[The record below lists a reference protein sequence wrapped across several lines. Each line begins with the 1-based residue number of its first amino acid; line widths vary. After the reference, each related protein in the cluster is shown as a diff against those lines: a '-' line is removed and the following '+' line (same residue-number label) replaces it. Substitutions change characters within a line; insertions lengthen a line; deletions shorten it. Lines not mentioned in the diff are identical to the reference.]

1 MQIIGFPE
9 KKKQMDERK
18 QLKKIGKE
26 NFPGL
31 KIGLNLQFDWVYQL
45 PLIII
50 EKDIPLDISE

>member
-9 KKKQMDERK
+9 KRNGWEKTVKV
-18 QLKKIGKE
+18 

-50 EKDIPLDISE
+50 EKDMPLDIND